1 MLQTGI
7 MRRQD
12 GRRECAWSKHGS
24 SSRWWVV
31 EVGMGSV
38 YLNGL
43 EVRDNGETVL
53 HSPNQNQQGKRKTI
67 KKTPRAKTPG

>member
-1 MLQTGI
+1 MLQAGI

-43 EVRDNGETVL
+43 EGITV
-53 HSPNQNQQGKRKTI
+53 KRCFIVQTKSTRE
-67 KKTPRAKTPG
+67 KKKKR